1 MISDIAS
8 KLLAARRSATPL
20 DSFPG
25 EVPGDLETAYAIQ
38 DELRRQSGRTLAGW
52 KVAMIQ
58 PQLRQQLGGDRL
70 AGPLFADN
78 IWKAEP
84 GKAVQVAVFEGG
96 EAALEAEFVIR
107 LARDLT
113 ADQGPF
119 TAESLIDAVASLHG
133 GVEVAASPIAPI
145 VSLGSAAMIADLA
158 FNGGAIVGPEIPGW
172 QDRRLDDLVS
182 RMTIDGKIVGEG
194 DAAKVPGGPLRALAF
209 LADFLTARGQKLSK
223 GDVILTGAT
232 TGVHAV
238 TPGSRGLVEFPG
250 VGSIE
255 VEVGAARPAA

>member
-1 MISDIAS
+1 
-8 KLLAARRSATPL
+8 
-20 DSFPG
+20 
-25 EVPGDLETAYAIQ
+25 
-38 DELRRQSGRTLAGW
+38 
-52 KVAMIQ
+52 
-58 PQLRQQLGGDRL
+58 
-70 AGPLFADN
+70 
-78 IWKAEP
+78 
-84 GKAVQVAVFEGG
+84 
-96 EAALEAEFVIR
+96 
-107 LARDLT
+107 
-113 ADQGPF
+113 
-119 TAESLIDAVASLHG
+119 
-133 GVEVAASPIAPI
+133 
-145 VSLGSAAMIADLA
+145 MIADLA
-158 FNGGAIVGPEIPGW
+158 FNGGAIVGPEIPNW